1 MRLRSAERADA
12 YALWLWANDPVTREA
27 SGARPVIDW
36 AGHIDW
42 FDRRLRSSSALIYI
56 GENANEQPI
65 GAIRFESQDGWRT
78 AVLSYVV
85 APEVRGRGF
94 GRALLVEGVEAVRAV
109 HPGLVLTAEVA
120 TGNTRSTR
128 LFEFLGW
135 EELTPVGGR
144 RQFADRRAASV

>member
-1 MRLRSAERADA
+1 MQLRSAERADA
-12 YALWLWANDPVTREA
+12 YALWLWANDALTREA

-36 AGHIDW
+36 AGHVDW
-42 FDRRLRSSSALIYI
+42 FVRRLGSPSALIYI
-56 GENANEQPI
+56 GENANEQPV
-65 GAIRFESQDGWRT
+65 GSIRFESQDGWRT

-85 APEVRGRGF
+85 APEVRGRGY

-109 HPGLVLTAEVA
+109 HPGVVLTAEV
-120 TGNTRSTR
+120 TTSNTRSTR

-144 RQFADRRAASV
+144 RQFADRRVARV